1 MYLNKLHK
9 TYLIRSHPND
19 DNWFGVKGREYLLL
33 EGKKA
38 HISASLFYLIDVIR
52 SVLLYDWRRID
63 CIIFVRYLMG
73 TAYLPSPLHKLAY
86 LFFSK
91 IVPSS
96 TLMFYINVSPNEA
109 MRRINLN
116 RLRKERFETSSELT
130 NVSVKALELIRYG
143 NWIII
148 DGDKS
153 INQVHKEIV
162 MRIKNSTNLFSPSF

>member
-1 MYLNKLHK
+1 MRRSVLILIILDGLDASGKSTQAELLAMYLNKLHK

-91 IVPSS
+91 IVPS
-96 TLMFYINVSPNEA
+96 
-109 MRRINLN
+109 
-116 RLRKERFETSSELT
+116 
-130 NVSVKALELIRYG
+130 
-143 NWIII
+143 
-148 DGDKS
+148 
-153 INQVHKEIV
+153 
-162 MRIKNSTNLFSPSF
+162 